1 MMLENKVGQ
10 GLVGKKGKYFQPPK
24 EIDKE
29 EQKDFSFLY
38 SSAIFLREW
47 KPKHLLSVKG
57 YFSFLSPVSPRRSFP
72 FPHFPSGFVGS
83 I

>member
-24 EIDKE
+24 EEIDKE

-57 YFSFLSPVSPRRSFP
+57 YFSFSPRRSFP